1 MFPSSVGAAARR
13 SRLLRGTYD
22 PRPRNS
28 AIVAGERRSLLGRAL
43 AYSLIPLLIRET
55 IQRNRVTIL
64 VYHDPAEAT
73 MLEHLRYLS
82 RRYRIISLRDFIEAQ
97 CRNDLRSLPKKALVI
112 TFDDGYRSNHGL
124 ADLFSRK
131 RIPATIF
138 VCTGIVGT
146 HRQFWFRHVPNA
158 SELER
163 VPDDERISRLEAH
176 GFASEREATTR
187 EALSR
192 HEIQAMAGE
201 IFDFQSHTISHP
213 ILPYC
218 SAVKAKL
225 EIVDS
230 KRKLEEEYGFD
241 VYALAYPSGGY
252 SKRDCKLAR
261 EAGYRCALTVD
272 LGFNS
277 AKTDLFRLKRIPV
290 GDRDSKHE
298 LIAKSCGLW
307 ELLKR
312 LIRGR
317 PTP

>member
-1 MFPSSVGAAARR
+1 
-13 SRLLRGTYD
+13 L
-22 PRPRNS
+22 
-28 AIVAGERRSLLGRAL
+28 RSLLGRAL
-43 AYSLIPLLIRET
+43 AYTLVPLLIRET

-82 RRYRIISLRDFIEAQ
+82 RRYRIISLRDFIEAR
-97 CRNDLRSLPKKALVI
+97 CRNDLHSLPKKALVI

-124 ADLFSRK
+124 ADLFSRE
-131 RIPATIF
+131 RIPVTIF

-158 SELER
+158 SELEG
-163 VPDDERISRLEAH
+163 VPDDERIRRLDAH
-176 GFASEREATTR
+176 RFASEREATTR

-192 HEIQAMAGE
+192 PEIQAMAGST
-201 IFDFQSHTISHP
+201 FDFQSHTVSHP

-218 SAVKAKL
+218 PAAKAKL
-225 EIVDS
+225 EIVES
-230 KRKLEEEYGFD
+230 KRKLEEEYGFN

-252 SKRDCKLAR
+252 SERDCDFAR
-261 EAGYRCALTVD
+261 DAGYKCALTVD

-277 AKTDLFRLKRIPV
+277 AETDLFRLKRIPV

-298 LIAKSCGLW
+298 LAAKSCGLW

-312 LIRGR
+312 LIRGKPHAYAR
-317 PTP
+317 RDAPG

>member
-1 MFPSSVGAAARR
+1 M
-13 SRLLRGTYD
+13 
-22 PRPRNS
+22 
-28 AIVAGERRSLLGRAL
+28 
-43 AYSLIPLLIRET
+43 LIRET
-55 IQRNRVTIL
+55 IQRHRVTIL

-73 MLEHLRYLS
+73 MLEHLRYLTM
-82 RRYRIISLRDFIEAQ
+82 RYRIISLRDFIEAR
-97 CRNDLRSLPKKALVI
+97 CRNDFRSLPKKALVI
-112 TFDDGYRSNHGL
+112 TFDDGYRSNHSL
-124 ADLFSRK
+124 ADLFSRE

-158 SELER
+158 SELES
-163 VPDDERISRLEAH
+163 VTDDERIRRLNAN

-192 HEIQAMAGE
+192 PEIQAMAGKT
-201 IFDFQSHTISHP
+201 FDFQSHTVSHP

-218 SAVKAKL
+218 SAMKAKL

-230 KRKLEEEYGFD
+230 KRKLEQEYGFD

-252 SKRDCKLAR
+252 SRRDCEFAR

-298 LIAKSCGLW
+298 LVAKSCGLW
-307 ELLKR
+307 EFLKR
-312 LIRGR
+312 LIRGT